1 MQSSYAG
8 RAKQFL
14 PYASL
19 RGYEQIVEEKRKIKS
34 PRRELGE
41 DGAEEL
47 SRTLL
52 SLSRG
57 TRASLTYYN
66 VDTYVTREV
75 EFVSIDEIR
84 RTIKFSELEIPI
96 SDIFSLTLL

>member
-1 MQSSYAG
+1 MQYSYAG

-19 RGYEQIVEEKRKIKS
+19 RGYDKIVEEKNRVKS

-57 TRASLTYYN
+57 ARASLTYYN
-66 VDTYVTREV
+66 VDAYVTREV
-75 EFVSIDEIR
+75 EFISIDEIR
-84 RTIKFSELEIPI
+84 RTIKFSNLEIPI
-96 SDIFSLTLL
+96 SDIFSLILL